1 MIPHEL
7 YRKSTRL
14 LDGFDELGSL
24 EMVLEVAMKGS
35 YEFGELGF
43 LGGEFLA

>member
-1 MIPHEL
+1 MQ
-7 YRKSTRL
+7 STRL

-24 EMVLEVAMKGS
+24 EMDLEVALERS

-43 LGGEFLA
+43 SWRRVRKMKMKE